1 MLSALNSVGAPILGA
16 KVTMCGYSCT
26 MHVSHCGGNYIVMV
40 AMWKVMVVSVHVHVC
55 VLLGRGGRGGWR
67 GRERDSVFNLLCLH
81 SSTSCLMLV
90 L

>member
-40 AMWKVMVVSVHVHVC
+40 AMWKVVVVSIHVC
-55 VLLGRGGRGGWR
+55 VLLGRGGRGGRR

-81 SSTSCLMLV
+81 SSTSRLILV